1 MRFGGSASPKGIRR
15 AAHPLAAFGHGLIR
29 EPDNGEA
36 GEPGPDLDCT
46 STARASIPS
55 KANVVTRANIPEPR
69 PTPLVKGNLSC
80 AILFSVKARSCR
92 RSKSEWV

>member
-1 MRFGGSASPKGIRR
+1 MAAFLGEVGGSEIDGNALGRQRQPDGIQR

-36 GEPGPDLDCT
+36 GEPGPIWICT

-55 KANVVTRANIPEPR
+55 KATVVTRANIPEP
-69 PTPLVKGNLSC
+69 PS
-80 AILFSVKARSCR
+80 
-92 RSKSEWV
+92 